1 MNPEVTLET
10 PVITLDI
17 HVPDIEQTL
26 SLYNRIEIWRSADD
40 TVYEEI
46 TSPEDTRAVINGTQS
61 GPWNLNGL
69 TLSISK
75 NATQAVNIT
84 FTATD
89 PYDLQTLLNIINPYF
104 YDPNNQTYKI
114 ATQIPAENKVRFTSD
129 LDGLESSLE
138 LTGTALSVLGLTTN
152 KVYGKLHRIVLT
164 NPTIRYRFYDTSAE
178 GQLFYYKT
186 RFSNTKTGRL
196 SSFSESILGKLLPVL
211 SPSQLVTC
219 WAKFSD
225 NQGNPIKNKR
235 VVLVIQQPQAVGNS
249 PTITNPLIGILEE
262 RIELRTDQYGFCST
276 SLPKNTN
283 IKIYIE
289 NSYVNRVINTGIVDF
304 DLLDKLSITQDPFN
318 LEVTIPQIPVV
329 SLNP

>member
-1 MNPEVTLET
+1 MNPEITLET

-26 SLYNRIEIWRSADD
+26 SLYNRIEIWRSFDD
-40 TVYEEI
+40 TIYEEI
-46 TSPEDTRAVINGTQS
+46 TAIEDTKAIINGTIS

-75 NATQAVNIT
+75 NSAQVVNIT

-89 PYDLQTLLNIINPYF
+89 PYDLQTLINIINPYF
-104 YDPNNQTYKI
+104 YDPFNQNYKI
-114 ATQIPAENKVRFTSD
+114 ASQIPTENKIRFISD

-138 LTGTALSVLGLTTN
+138 LSGTALSVLGLTTT
-152 KVYGKLHRIVLT
+152 KIYGKLHRIVLT
-164 NPTIRYRFYDTSAE
+164 KPTIRYRFYDTSAE

-196 SSFSESILGKLLPVL
+196 SSFSEPILGKLLPIL
-211 SPSQLVTC
+211 LPTQLITC

-235 VVLVIQQPQAVGNS
+235 IIIVIQQPQVIGTT
-249 PTITNPLIGILEE
+249 PTILNPLIGTLEE
-262 RIELRTDQYGFCST
+262 RIELKTDQYGFCST
-276 SLPKNTN
+276 TLPKNTL

-289 NSYVNRVINTGIVDF
+289 NSYINRIINTGTTDF
-304 DLLDKLSITQDPFN
+304 DLLDKLSTSQDPFN
-318 LEVTIPQIPVV
+318 LETTIPQIPIV

>member
-1 MNPEVTLET
+1 
-10 PVITLDI
+10 
-17 HVPDIEQTL
+17 
-26 SLYNRIEIWRSADD
+26 
-40 TVYEEI
+40 
-46 TSPEDTRAVINGTQS
+46 
-61 GPWNLNGL
+61 
-69 TLSISK
+69 
-75 NATQAVNIT
+75 
-84 FTATD
+84 
-89 PYDLQTLLNIINPYF
+89 
-104 YDPNNQTYKI
+104 
-114 ATQIPAENKVRFTSD
+114 
-129 LDGLESSLE
+129 
-138 LTGTALSVLGLTTN
+138 LSVLGLTTN

>member
-26 SLYNRIEIWRSADD
+26 SLYNRIEIWRSVDD
-40 TVYEEI
+40 TTYTEI
-46 TSPEDTRAVINGTQS
+46 TAPEDTRAIIKGAQS

-69 TLSISK
+69 TLTISK
-75 NATQAVNIT
+75 NSAQAITIT
-84 FTATD
+84 FTAVD
-89 PYDLQTLLNIINPYF
+89 PYDLQTLINIINPYF
-104 YDPNNQTYKI
+104 YDPNNQNYKL
-114 ATQIPAENKVRFTSD
+114 ATQIPAENKIRFTSD

-138 LTGTALSVLGLTTN
+138 LSGTALAVLGLTSN
-152 KVYGKLHRIVLT
+152 KTYGKLHRIVLT
-164 NPTIRYRFYDTSAE
+164 KPTIRYRFYDTSAE

-196 SSFSESILGKLLPVL
+196 SSFSEAILGKILPIL
-211 SPSQLVTC
+211 SPTQVVTC

-225 NQGNPIKNKR
+225 NQGNPVKNKR
-235 VVLVIQQPQAVGNS
+235 VILVIQQPQTLGS
-249 PTITNPLIGILEE
+249 LPTIIDPLIGVLEE

-276 SLPKNTN
+276 ILPKNTL
-283 IKIYIE
+283 IKVYIE
-289 NSYVNRVINTGIVDF
+289 NSYVNRIINTGTTDF
-304 DLLDKLSITQDPFN
+304 DLLDKLSTTADPFN
-318 LEVTIPQIPVV
+318 LEVTIPQIPIV